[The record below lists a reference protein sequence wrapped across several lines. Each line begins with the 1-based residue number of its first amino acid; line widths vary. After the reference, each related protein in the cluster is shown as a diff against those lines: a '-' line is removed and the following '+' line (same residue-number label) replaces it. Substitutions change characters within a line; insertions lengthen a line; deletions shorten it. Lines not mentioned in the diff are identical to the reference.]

1 MRFRLLTL
9 AVLLPLPASCFL
21 FGGGGSGNPT
31 QYTTCSS
38 DAGRVAWREAQEHLA
53 NNRDREALPLLL
65 SVLKKCPDLVR
76 AHLAYQGLAE
86 RLGGADKQ
94 AMVDRYTRAPD
105 SPGPGSQAPGSQ
117 APGSQAPGS
126 QAPGGAVTTGSP
138 VAAYMR
144 ARLAETAY
152 AQAVALDEILK
163 AHPKF
168 AWGYLSRGRVNRG
181 QGRLSEALLNFDRAI
196 SNDPELLEARLE
208 RAQVLAELGR
218 DEEAAVV
225 FKLYCDKEPADFAA
239 THEYIRLLLY
249 RLARVDE
256 ALVYITRLE
265 QAGEKSL
272 ALRMDR
278 AAALWRADRAQSAVE
293 IYLEILAADPTM
305 TRAALNIGLLYYE
318 IVPKNESDKAR
329 YWPLA
334 WIAFEMFLQGP
345 PPSDGHEQFER
356 TWAVPYRMRL
366 IGEFLKT
373 PPRSGSLADLR
384 WPER

>member
-1 MRFRLLTL
+1 MRLRLLTL
-9 AVLLPLPASCFL
+9 VVLLPLPASCFL

-65 SVLKKCPDLVR
+65 SVLEKCPDMVR
-76 AHLAYQGLAE
+76 VHLAYQGLAE
-86 RLGGADKQ
+86 RLDGADKQ
-94 AMVDRYTRAPD
+94 AMLDRYTRSPD
-105 SPGPGSQAPGSQ
+105 VQTS
-117 APGSQAPGS
+117 
-126 QAPGGAVTTGSP
+126 GGAAATGSP

-144 ARLAETAY
+144 ARLADTAY
-152 AQAVALDEILK
+152 AQAVALDEILTS
-163 AHPKF
+163 HPKF

-196 SNDPELLEARLE
+196 KNDPELLEARLE

-318 IVPKNESDKAR
+318 IVPQNESDKER

-373 PPRSGSLADLR
+373 PPRGGALDDLR